1 MSNEEFERIVDFL
14 LRQQAEFD
22 ERQARFDERMSR
34 SQAEFEMRLAAYDER
49 MSKANTEFNEKF
61 SRLSDA
67 LLSLT
72 NAVEKHDEDIAA
84 LTEAGKET
92 DRRMK
97 ETDDRLNALI
107 AVVNDVVEKRGP
119 VRPSA

>member
-22 ERQARFDERMSR
+22 ERQARFDESLNRSR
-34 SQAEFEMRLAAYDER
+34 AEFEMRQAAYDDR
-49 MSKANTEFNEKF
+49 MSKANAEFNEKF

-72 NAVEKHDEDIAA
+72 NIVDKHDQDIAA
-84 LTEAGKET
+84 LIESGKNT
-92 DRRMK
+92 D
-97 ETDDRLNALI
+97 ERLNALI
-107 AVVNDVVEKRGP
+107 AVVNGLVENRGP
-119 VRPSA
+119 DRPSA